1 MDKPTFTFTLRAGC
15 HSVTTGHS
23 QYLLLGPPP
32 ATNWKLA
39 SCTCTLHLHLP
50 TLPTCNPHP
59 HTHVHPQPATAPSR
73 PCRWSCCSCSCCL
86 LFPATD
92 ALGETATLQRWNG
105 KEGLD
110 GGVAEK
116 G

>member
-59 HTHVHPQPATAPSR
+59 HPHMFTRNPRLHLLGPA
-73 PCRWSCCSCSCCL
+73 CCSSCCL